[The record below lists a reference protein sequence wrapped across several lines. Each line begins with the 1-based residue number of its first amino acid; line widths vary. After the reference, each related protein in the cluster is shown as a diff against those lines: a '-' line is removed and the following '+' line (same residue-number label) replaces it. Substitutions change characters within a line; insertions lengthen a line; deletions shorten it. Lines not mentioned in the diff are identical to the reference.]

1 MPHIRRFFFISL
13 TRGGIIMTD
22 KIRIQTIFRTDA
34 PELRRQSVTAKV
46 EQLIALQARKQA
58 ETRSDS

>member
-1 MPHIRRFFFISL
+1 
-13 TRGGIIMTD
+13 MTD

-58 ETRSDS
+58 ETRNAS